1 MGEGIRRKV
10 CASGQAGA
18 AEIRRKVCT
27 NGQAGAEEIKRK
39 VCANGQAGAGNS
51 QRKTPETGGIA
62 KQLGQS
68 SGSAAAARISS
79 RSFFR
84 EDWRR

>member
-1 MGEGIRRKV
+1 MN
-10 CASGQAGA
+10 GQAGA
-18 AEIRRKVCT
+18 EELKRKVCT

-39 VCANGQAGAGNS
+39 VCANGQVWAGNS
-51 QRKTPETGGIA
+51 QRKMPETGGIA
-62 KQLGQS
+62 KHLGQS

-84 EDWRR
+84 ADWRR